1 MLLFE
6 PGERWNHGVNI
17 DGVGRVVEAARGKR
31 LGEVCRERIFEPFG
45 MVSTRPRFPAASP
58 DGYGRSRHLCLYG
71 RVHEVHPDDPLRRR
85 RTGRHPDPAAGYG
98 AEDGVQRARTTA
110 QRRMD
115 HLDPIVVERGEFS
128 CPSRTAPP
136 TPDTSTSKSRFTAT
150 FTKAIERRQADHSRW
165 GWRRAGSGHEQRAL
179 TGGRSRI

>member
-1 MLLFE
+1 VLLFE
-6 PGERWNHGVNI
+6 PGERWNYGVNI
-17 DGVGRVVEAARGKR
+17 DGVGGVVEAARGKR

-110 QRRMD
+110 QRNRSSRVA
-115 HLDPIVVERGEFS
+115 LPGSSCGPGSPTCTTGSTGRTVSEACGAPRS

-136 TPDTSTSKSRFTAT
+136 TR
-150 FTKAIERRQADHSRW
+150 IRR
-165 GWRRAGSGHEQRAL
+165 L
-179 TGGRSRI
+179 RIQVYRHLH